1 MSQTG
6 PTEAGRLFEIARQKF
21 YSKKA
26 IPEVAE
32 EEIDGQRK
40 DFLDEFSSSNT
51 LTAIVPNG
59 SGIKSQLQFEST
71 I

>member
-1 MSQTG
+1 M
-6 PTEAGRLFEIARQKF
+6 FEIARQKF

-32 EEIDGQRK
+32 EEIDGQHK

-59 SGIKSQLQFEST
+59 SGIESQLQFEST